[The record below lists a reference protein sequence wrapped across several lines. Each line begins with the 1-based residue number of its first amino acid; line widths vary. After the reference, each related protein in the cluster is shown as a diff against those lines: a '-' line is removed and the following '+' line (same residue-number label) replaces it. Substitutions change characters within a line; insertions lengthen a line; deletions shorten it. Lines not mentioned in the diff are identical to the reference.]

1 MVTKTIDPET
11 LWESLCYTS
20 VEECPFPTPEDIKRY
35 LETVVVKEGIKC
47 LDVPPFNYLSIEKLS
62 RILWDFQ
69 NRFISNN

>member
-1 MVTKTIDPET
+1 MIIKTTDPEI
-11 LWESLCYTS
+11 LWESLCDTS
-20 VEECPFPTPEDIKRY
+20 VEECPFPTPEDIRRY

-47 LDVPPFNYLSIEKLS
+47 LNVPPFNYLSIEKLS